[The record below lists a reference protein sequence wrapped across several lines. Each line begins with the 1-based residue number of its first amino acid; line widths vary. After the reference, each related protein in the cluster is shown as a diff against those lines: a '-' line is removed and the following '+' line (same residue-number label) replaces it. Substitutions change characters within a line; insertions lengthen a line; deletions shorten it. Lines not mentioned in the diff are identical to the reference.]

1 MANGRTSTL
10 LDLWEYNELSKPDYI
25 PKDKDIE
32 EANKLFKDMFGYNVE
47 TGAFTDVLSGK
58 EVVSPAESLQRQLD
72 MNANILDLKRG
83 DEPLRKLEKPYSL
96 FTKPMFDWDAIGLGA
111 TKLRSR
117 AQRKQLFSEVEPS
130 PIDATGVSGVSIK
143 NLPEPE
149 PFAMSYSGVDVETPE
164 GKRTLL
170 NKANLETFLNNQK
183 REDWEMRTMQEKQL
197 EAYNKK
203 VKNIRPIPWVNP
215 LTNEESTVLMQS
227 IEVDGKYYATPTLF
241 PNDPNEKTP
250 NPMNWK
256 QLSGRDAF
264 LEAEKRGE
272 LFEFLTAE
280 EADDFARGSWK
291 SETQKE
297 DISFQNWLSEQAQSI
312 LPRNLKSP
320 EEQPSQDQGNLP
332 LKAKSLRDW
341 TNPRFGIKRMF
352 SKMKG
357 QD

>member
-1 MANGRTSTL
+1 
-10 LDLWEYNELSKPDYI
+10 
-25 PKDKDIE
+25 
-32 EANKLFKDMFGYNVE
+32 
-47 TGAFTDVLSGK
+47 
-58 EVVSPAESLQRQLD
+58 
-72 MNANILDLKRG
+72 
-83 DEPLRKLEKPYSL
+83 
-96 FTKPMFDWDAIGLGA
+96 
-111 TKLRSR
+111 
-117 AQRKQLFSEVEPS
+117 
-130 PIDATGVSGVSIK
+130 
-143 NLPEPE
+143 
-149 PFAMSYSGVDVETPE
+149 
-164 GKRTLL
+164 
-170 NKANLETFLNNQK
+170 
-183 REDWEMRTMQEKQL
+183 
-197 EAYNKK
+197 
-203 VKNIRPIPWVNP
+203 
-215 LTNEESTVLMQS
+215 MQS